1 MEVTRLKDYALV
13 VSDAEGI
20 GTKVAEVKGFV
31 SGSKLPEH
39 KF

>member
-20 GTKVAEVKGFV
+20 GTKVAEELGLGLWIQA
-31 SGSKLPEH
+31 S
-39 KF
+39 